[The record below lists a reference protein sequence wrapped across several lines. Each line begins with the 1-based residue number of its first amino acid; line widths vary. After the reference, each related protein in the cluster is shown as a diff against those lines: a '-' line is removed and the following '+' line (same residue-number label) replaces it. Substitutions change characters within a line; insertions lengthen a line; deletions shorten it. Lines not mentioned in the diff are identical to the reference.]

1 MEFEFEFEL
10 EFELGPESSTS
21 FALAKELSIGMEH
34 TKRHL
39 LAVSS
44 ILSLKSMIWTK
55 RDH

>member
-1 MEFEFEFEL
+1 MELEFEFEL

-44 ILSLKSMIWTK
+44 ILSLGSMI
-55 RDH
+55 